1 MAIRVFLVD
10 DSTVS
15 RLVLRRTL
23 EKSQEFVIV
32 GEAKN
37 GKAAIEQ
44 IPEEEVDIVLMDLM
58 MPVMDGFDATSW
70 LMENSPVPILLVS
83 DLVGR
88 DAALNFRAV
97 EAGALDVIRKPSADE
112 LNDPA
117 VVSNLYRMI
126 RILSNVPV
134 VTRRRKRRSS
144 RQDPASQGVGLD
156 VQTEPRVDTAGPE
169 DDTNA
174 PSEVSLVV
182 IGASTGG
189 PAAVSKL
196 LRELTNPPPWPIVIV
211 QHITRHFA
219 AGMARWLDNV
229 SDLSVQLVEERTRL
243 QDGMVYIATDSAD
256 LVVNG
261 RYLDLVNEDEQD
273 RSYPSIDVTINSVV
287 RSSIK
292 DQVLAI
298 LLTGMGS
305 DGTTALKELRHQ
317 GGWTIAQDRDSSTVW
332 GIPRVAHEIG
342 AACQVLSLD
351 EISKFLNS
359 LDGTDHF
366 GAP

>member
-15 RLVLRRTL
+15 RMVLRRTL
-23 EKSQEFVIV
+23 EKSDEFVVV

-37 GKAAIEQ
+37 GKLAIEQ
-44 IPEEEVDIVLMDLM
+44 IPDEEVDIVLMDLM

-112 LNDPA
+112 LDDPA

-126 RILSNVPV
+126 RILSDVPV
-134 VTRRRKRRSS
+134 VTRRRKRRNS
-144 RQDPASQGVGLD
+144 RRELLTQGVGLE
-156 VQTEPRVDTAGPE
+156 VQTEPRLETAAPE
-169 DDTNA
+169 DDANA
-174 PSEVSLVV
+174 PSKVSLVV

-196 LRELTNPPPWPIVIV
+196 LRELSEPPPWPIIIV

-219 AGMARWLDNV
+219 AGMARWLDNI
-229 SDLSVQLVEERTRL
+229 SDLDVQLVESRTRL
-243 QDGMVYIATDSAD
+243 HDGIVYIASDSAD
-256 LVVNG
+256 LVVDG
-261 RYLDLVNEDEQD
+261 RYIDLVNEDEED
-273 RSYPSIDVTINSVV
+273 RSYPSIDVTIHSVTRNSI
-287 RSSIK
+287 RN
-292 DQVLAI
+292 QTLAI

-305 DGTTALKELRHQ
+305 DGTTALKELRHH
-317 GGWTIAQDRDSSTVW
+317 GGWTVAQDRASSTVW
-332 GIPRVAHEIG
+332 GIPRVASEIG

-359 LDGTDHF
+359 LGGTNHF
-366 GAP
+366 GPP